1 MVPNQWV
8 SGFNVP
14 QGMTLNTPMVWQNG
28 VRGQYYSPQ
37 AATYNNPTVANTKPG
52 FNGAPGQYRGSNGE
66 LLMPQQAPRVQAT
79 TTPSYQ
85 GQSFAPNIQTGISVG
100 PVMPQ
105 QMVQSEQN
113 RLRNTKAAAPQGPVD
128 YSPYMQRL
136 NSLLSG
142 QMNAAATDFG
152 RDAAYANAQQQ
163 LGTEQA
169 RARAGTGW
177 GGVALQQYGNQLG
190 GQQQA
195 LSMLLSLLSQFGV

>member
-28 VRGQYYSPQ
+28 VRGQYYNPQ
-37 AATYNNPTVANTKPG
+37 YATQTPTPQVAGTKPG
-52 FNGAPGQYRGSNGE
+52 FGGTPGQYRGANGE
-66 LLMPQQAPRVQAT
+66 LLMPQAPRVQST
-79 TTPSYQ
+79 TTPAYQ